1 MNIIRAL
8 LVLLIVGILTSCTE
22 SRWEADTSSID
33 YKGEILRLDQNLFV
47 YENGISQDELLE
59 LKEKYGDF
67 LNIYMTRIMQIGSI
81 ENPMTAN
88 LFSRF
93 LADADWRELQ
103 DVINRK
109 HPDLNKESAELEN
122 AFKRYA
128 VLFKETGLPQI
139 TAYNSGFNVGIYPDS
154 MNLGIGLEWYSG
166 NDLDILNRLPPDLFP
181 QYKRDK
187 MMPEFMTIN
196 AFKGWLYY
204 RYQNAENGDNLLN
217 RMAFSGKLNYIAA
230 AIMENV
236 SDRVVLNYTAQQ
248 IEWCKRQ
255 EYDIWKFFLEKE
267 LIFSHE
273 GMNVDKMMND
283 GPFTPG
289 MPPESPGGV
298 GNYIG
303 YQMVKSYMDKN
314 KNVTLVDLINM
325 KNDRELLNSYK
336 PGR

>member
-1 MNIIRAL
+1 MNIARGL
-8 LVLLIVGILTSCTE
+8 LVLLIVGLFISCTE
-22 SRWEADTSSID
+22 SRWKVDTSSID
-33 YKGEILRLDQNLFV
+33 YQGEILRLDEDLFA
-47 YENGISQDELLE
+47 YENGVSQKELLTLE
-59 LKEKYGDF
+59 DKYGDF
-67 LNIYMTRIMQIGSI
+67 LNVYMSQIMQVGLI

-93 LADADWRELQ
+93 LANSDWQELQ
-103 DVINRK
+103 EIIDEK
-109 HPDLNKESAELEN
+109 HPNLDKESAELEN

-128 VLFKETGLPQI
+128 VLFNETDLPQI
-139 TAYNSGFNVGIYPDS
+139 TAFNSGFNVGIYPDS
-154 MNLGIGLEWYSG
+154 ANLGIGLEWYSG
-166 NDLDILNRLPPDLFP
+166 NDLEMLNRLPPDLFP

-196 AFKGWLYY
+196 ALKGWLYN

-230 AIMENV
+230 AIMENT
-236 SDRVVLNYTAQQ
+236 SDRVVLNYTSDQ

-255 EYDIWKFFLEKE
+255 EYEIWKFFLEKE

-273 GMNVDKMMND
+273 GMEVDKMMSD

-314 KNVTLVDLINM
+314 KNATMVDLINM
-325 KNDRELLNSYK
+325 KNDRELLNNYK

>member
-1 MNIIRAL
+1 MNINRTL
-8 LVLLIVGILTSCTE
+8 LVLLIVGLFASCTD
-22 SRWEADTSSID
+22 SRWKTDTSSIE
-33 YKGEILRLDQNLFV
+33 YSGEILRLDRDLFA
-47 YENGISQDELLE
+47 YESGISQEELLA
-59 LKEKYGDF
+59 LNGKYGDF
-67 LNIYMTRIMQIGSI
+67 LNTYMVEVMQLGVV

-88 LFSRF
+88 LYSRF
-93 LADADWRELQ
+93 LADVEWQELQ
-103 DVINRK
+103 EIINKK
-109 HPDLNKESAELEN
+109 HPNLKKESAELEN

-128 VLFKETGLPQI
+128 VLFQETELPQI
-139 TAYNSGFNVGIYPDS
+139 TAFNSGFNVGIIPNAT
-154 MNLGIGLEWYSG
+154 NLGIGLEWYCG
-166 NDLDILNRLPPDLFP
+166 NDLEILNRLPPDLFP

-196 AFKGWLYY
+196 ALKGWLYFK
-204 RYQNAENGDNLLN
+204 YQDAENGDNLLN
-217 RMAFSGKLNYIAA
+217 RMAFAGKLNYLAA
-230 AIMENV
+230 ALMENT
-236 SDRVVLNYTAQQ
+236 SDRVVLNYTDEQ
-248 IEWCKRQ
+248 IKWCKRQ
-255 EYDIWKFFLEKE
+255 EYEIWKFFLEKE

-273 GMNVDKMMND
+273 GMEVDKMMND

-314 KNVTLVDLINM
+314 KTLTLVDLINM